1 MTLPSHIGPA
11 ELPPGMLPPS
21 GPGRRPTIAC
31 WLLILA
37 TVSVVFA
44 AILVEKDR
52 PKSGDRAIKPSPQE
66 LMAGRYAVGAKA
78 VTGLAHDRRLLDQFV
93 EAARSPAQKL
103 RAAIVAAEVAS
114 TQPAA
119 ALLDAAGAAARDEGL
134 RADVHTVRQIYAN
147 SAASVDDSARDG
159 LIQRHGW
166 FGRLATAHGLADG
179 DPARREVIDPAR
191 RTMLVGVFA
200 GLGLLGV
207 AGVGLVLFVVGAVL
221 LATGTIRFAGGRSLP
236 PRGHVLLETF
246 TIYFAAIG
254 VSVLW
259 GFLDLPG
266 DRAVG
271 LPLLILGNVGAL
283 FWPRIRGMPW
293 RAFRDAVGLTAGR
306 GVLFE
311 MLMGLAGYLALLPV
325 MAVGVVITVLL
336 QRAGETD
343 ASHPIVELL
352 SGPPAVLIGVF
363 LLAVLFAPVTEEL
376 FFRGAFYGHTR
387 SWLVWPA
394 AALLVGVIFAAVHP
408 QGWAG
413 VPVVAAIGFNMAVL
427 RQWRGSL
434 IAPMT
439 AHAINNGVAMT
450 IGLMLFR

>member
-1 MTLPSHIGPA
+1 MTN
-11 ELPPGMLPPS
+11 
-21 GPGRRPTIAC
+21 
-31 WLLILA
+31 
-37 TVSVVFA
+37 
-44 AILVEKDR
+44 
-52 PKSGDRAIKPSPQE
+52 
-66 LMAGRYAVGAKA
+66 
-78 VTGLAHDRRLLDQFV
+78 DRRLLDQLV

-103 RAAIVAAEVAS
+103 RAAIVTAEVAS

-119 ALLDAAGAAARDEGL
+119 ALLDAAAAAARDEGL
-134 RADVHTVRQIYAN
+134 RADVQTVRKIHED
-147 SAASVDDSARDG
+147 SAAAVDDSARSG

-166 FGRLATAHGLADG
+166 FGKLATAHGLAAD
-179 DPARREVIDPAR
+179 DATRREVIEPAK

-221 LATGTIRFAGGRSLP
+221 LATGTIRFVGSRALP
-236 PRGHVLLETF
+236 LRGHALLETF

-254 VSVLW
+254 VSALW

-271 LPLLILGNVGAL
+271 LPLLILGNIGAL
-283 FWPRIRGMPW
+283 FWPRIRGMAW
-293 RAFRDAVGLTAGR
+293 RDFREAVGLTAGR
-306 GVLFE
+306 GVLIE

-325 MAVGVVITVLL
+325 MAMGVVITVLL
-336 QRAGETD
+336 QRAGQTD

-352 SGPPAVLIGVF
+352 SGPPTVLIGVF
-363 LLAVLFAPVTEEL
+363 LLAVLFAPLTEEL

-387 SWLVWPA
+387 SWLAWPA

-413 VPVVAAIGFNMAVL
+413 IPVIAAIGFNMAVL

-439 AHAINNGVAMT
+439 AHAINNGVAMS